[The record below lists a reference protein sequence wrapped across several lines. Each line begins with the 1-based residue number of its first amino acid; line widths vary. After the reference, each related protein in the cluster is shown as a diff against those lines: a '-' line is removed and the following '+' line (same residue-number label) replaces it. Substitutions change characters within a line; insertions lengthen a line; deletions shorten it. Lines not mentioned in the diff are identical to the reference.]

1 MAGAKAALQHLLDRA
16 RQPEF
21 GRAPHLLGGE
31 RGRGG
36 ADRFAGARQQVA
48 ARIDDGD
55 VLRPQARH
63 GGGDE
68 VEDRLDALA
77 VQPADACHGQH
88 HAGLRVLAIARERLA
103 ARQHEMH
110 AHAADTLHGADG
122 AGDLALQR
130 AGLVDLLL
138 ELGGDEA
145 VGTIEDL
152 VADRAAGG
160 QTLAGQRHACLGH
173 LIGRYQDLAAVGG
186 DTIGDVAAGELIDHL
201 GGIAQVKVTIEQ
213 GHRLGAA
220 AQCHKRQHPEHAE
233 SDGAHRGE
241 PGQDPRL
248 AALPR
253 GPSSLSPLRP
263 QGGVFRRGKVTRCA
277 YPAVNG
283 AADCAGW
290 ERSTTRR
297 GRTATLLHV
306 PTNGLQHCRNTGRT
320 RGAAGMKSSHMTTYI
335 VISMVLGI
343 AVGGLIHNEFAD
355 PATQKLFATY
365 ISFGSV
371 IFLRLIKM
379 IIAPLVFSTLVVG
392 IGHMSDA
399 GAVGRVGGKAML
411 WFVSASLVSLGLG
424 LVLVNLFEP
433 GVGIHKVASGVSSG
447 IDAHAMTLDGFVKH
461 VFPDSAIRPMVDNE
475 ILQIVVFSI
484 FFGVACAAMGE
495 RARLVLEGIEGLS
508 HIILRVTG
516 YVMKLAPLA
525 VFCAMAATISTNG
538 LGILVNYAKFMG
550 EFYFGLACLWV
561 VLIVVGFIFLG
572 PSVRRLILLVREPF
586 LLAFSTAS
594 SEAAYP
600 KMLEQLAKFPI
611 SRNISSFI
619 LPLGYSFNLDGT
631 MMYCTFASVF
641 IAQAYDIP
649 LSLGTQLAMLLT
661 LMLTSKGV
669 AGVPRAS
676 LVVIA
681 ATLNQFSLPD
691 EGLLLILGI
700 DTFLDM
706 GRSATNVIGN
716 SLATAVVAKWE
727 GQLISDV
734 DTMEMI
740 EEMEV
745 EPI

>member
-1 MAGAKAALQHLLDRA
+1 
-16 RQPEF
+16 
-21 GRAPHLLGGE
+21 
-31 RGRGG
+31 
-36 ADRFAGARQQVA
+36 
-48 ARIDDGD
+48 
-55 VLRPQARH
+55 
-63 GGGDE
+63 
-68 VEDRLDALA
+68 
-77 VQPADACHGQH
+77 
-88 HAGLRVLAIARERLA
+88 
-103 ARQHEMH
+103 
-110 AHAADTLHGADG
+110 
-122 AGDLALQR
+122 
-130 AGLVDLLL
+130 
-138 ELGGDEA
+138 
-145 VGTIEDL
+145 
-152 VADRAAGG
+152 
-160 QTLAGQRHACLGH
+160 
-173 LIGRYQDLAAVGG
+173 
-186 DTIGDVAAGELIDHL
+186 
-201 GGIAQVKVTIEQ
+201 
-213 GHRLGAA
+213 
-220 AQCHKRQHPEHAE
+220 
-233 SDGAHRGE
+233 
-241 PGQDPRL
+241 
-248 AALPR
+248 
-253 GPSSLSPLRP
+253 
-263 QGGVFRRGKVTRCA
+263 
-277 YPAVNG
+277 
-283 AADCAGW
+283 
-290 ERSTTRR
+290 
-297 GRTATLLHV
+297 
-306 PTNGLQHCRNTGRT
+306 
-320 RGAAGMKSSHMTTYI
+320 MTTYI
-335 VISMVLGI
+335 VIAMLLGI
-343 AVGGLIHNEFAD
+343 AVGGLLHNEIPSPPTD
-355 PATQKLFATY
+355 KLIAGY
-365 ISFGSV
+365 LSYGSV

-411 WFVSASLVSLGLG
+411 WFICASLVSLTLG
-424 LVLVNLFEP
+424 LILVNLFQP
-433 GVGIHKVASGVSSG
+433 GVGIHKAIAGVSSG

-484 FFGVACAAMGE
+484 FFGVACAAMGA
-495 RARLVLEGIEGLS
+495 RAKIVVDVIEGVS

-538 LGILVNYAKFMG
+538 LGILLNYAKFMG
-550 EFYFGLACLWV
+550 EFYFGLVCLWV
-561 VLIVVGFIFLG
+561 LLIVVGFLFLG
-572 PSVRRLILLVREPF
+572 PSVQRLILLVREPF

-611 SRNISSFI
+611 SRNISSFV

-649 LSLGTQLAMLLT
+649 LSLGTQIAMLLT

-681 ATLNQFSLPD
+681 ATLSQFSLPE

-727 GQLISDV
+727 GQLISDL
-734 DTMEMI
+734 DTQEMI

-745 EPI
+745 EPA